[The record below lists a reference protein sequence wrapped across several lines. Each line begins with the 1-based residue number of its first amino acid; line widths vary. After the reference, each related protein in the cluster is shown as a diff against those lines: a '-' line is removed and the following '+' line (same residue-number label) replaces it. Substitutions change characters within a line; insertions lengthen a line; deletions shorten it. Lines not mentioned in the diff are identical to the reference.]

1 MKSDRSNSILVWLL
15 AAAVLLVLGLTVAGY
30 VWDRDFETKLAEVG
44 LQLTESMNENA
55 ELRAELQ
62 KIRTEFRDISRTA
75 EAMGSLLASSSEE
88 FTSALRSGLR
98 RNEQLINEKEAT
110 LERIREEVENFQSE
124 IAGMNEKNRE
134 AIDSLRDETGELKK
148 LLSDNSEEI
157 AALSSAHYNL
167 RTLHANLK
175 SDLEEAIAH
184 TNTSK
189 EIRKLLEE
197 HHISIAEIQEDLRK
211 KTDSVNREM
220 TRIEGDLK
228 EMRLQINRL
237 SSLITTN

>member
-1 MKSDRSNSILVWLL
+1 MKSNRSNSILVWLL
-15 AAAVLLVLGLTVAGY
+15 AAAVLLVLGLTIAGY
-30 VWDRDFETKLAEVG
+30 AWDRDIEAKLAEVG
-44 LQLTESMNENA
+44 LQMTELMNENA

-62 KIRTEFRDISRTA
+62 KIRSEFSDISRTA

-98 RNEQLINEKEAT
+98 RNEQLIKEKEVT
-110 LERIREEVENFQSE
+110 LEQIREEVENFENE
-124 IAGMNEKNRE
+124 IAGMDEKNQE
-134 AIDSLRDETGELKK
+134 AIDSLRAETGELKK
-148 LLSDNSEEI
+148 LLNNNSDAI
-157 AALSSAHYNL
+157 AALSSAHDNL

-175 SDLEEAIAH
+175 SELEEAISN
-184 TNTSK
+184 TKTSK
-189 EIRKLLEE
+189 EIRNLLED
-197 HHISIAEIQEDLRK
+197 HHICIAEIQEDLRK

-237 SSLITTN
+237 SALITSN